1 MILEGML
8 EKLMHGDE
16 EDPSKWDGDYE
27 LRWWWQLDSD
37 GTEPD
42 VNK

>member
-27 LRWWWQLDSD
+27 LRWWW
-37 GTEPD
+37 
-42 VNK
+42 